1 MLNKMQ
7 QSGQANMQQVFN
19 RIMQKSIQKSGAQI
33 DPQDIPNS
41 LGGIIANSMV
51 ATIEEAKRNRKQV
64 PPQIVLQ
71 SAIDISKEALAKLQ
85 LPDEQL
91 DQLMAQV
98 FAVAMEM
105 FLAMSQKIITPE
117 ERAKYEQF
125 MQMVSQNMQQGA
137 APEQQPQGDM

>member
-19 RIMQKSIQKSGAQI
+19 RIMQKSIQKSGAKV
-33 DPQDIPNS
+33 DPQNIPDS
-41 LGGIIANSMV
+41 LGGIVANAMV
-51 ATIEEAKRNRKQV
+51 ATIDEARRNRKQV
-64 PPQIVLQ
+64 PPKIVLQ
-71 SAIDISKEALAKLQ
+71 GAVDIVKQALSNFSLEQ
-85 LPDEQL
+85 DEL
-91 DQLMAQV
+91 EVVMAQV